1 MPRLRLTLRNR
12 IYFSMLAVILVAFA
26 ATGITALTNYR
37 VQNREYHESRLH
49 RKEEAVDRSL
59 DYFLEQKG
67 GHISQDSIV
76 IAFQDKICELSDV
89 HNLLI
94 NLYDLRGNLLISSNR
109 EEMDSIG
116 IAMEVDYTILKQL
129 STGNNRAVIEKG
141 DEGSYYL
148 MAFWYFRGSNSVPI
162 AIVSVPYFDTE
173 EINPQELRDFLY
185 GLGRVYIALF
195 IITGLLAYFLANY
208 ITKSLHAIAD
218 SLRRV
223 DIRRKNDPIVWKAN
237 DEIGAL
243 VHEYNRMLS
252 ELENSLEK
260 LAKSERESAWREMAR
275 QVAHEIKNPL
285 TPMKLRI
292 QHLQRAWEDNSP
304 EFGGKLQKTSEAIIE
319 QIEALSHIAGEFS
332 RFAQLPKPER
342 EKVDL
347 LAILKTSVDLF
358 AASPGIRF
366 EWNVNLDSALVNIDK
381 DQALRIFNN
390 LINNAIQAIPP
401 EREGL
406 VRLSVEPGADR
417 VWRVVIS
424 DNGSG
429 ISEDQRSRIFTP
441 NFTTKSTGTG
451 LGLAMVKAMT
461 EQNEGQVWF
470 ESLPG
475 KGTSFFLEFPALS

>member
-1 MPRLRLTLRNR
+1 
-12 IYFSMLAVILVAFA
+12 
-26 ATGITALTNYR
+26 
-37 VQNREYHESRLH
+37 
-49 RKEEAVDRSL
+49 
-59 DYFLEQKG
+59 
-67 GHISQDSIV
+67 
-76 IAFQDKICELSDV
+76 
-89 HNLLI
+89 
-94 NLYDLRGNLLISSNR
+94 
-109 EEMDSIG
+109 MDSIG

-148 MAFWYFRGSNSVPI
+148 MAFWYFRDSNSVPI

-223 DIRRKNDPIVWKAN
+223 DIRRKNDPIVWKAS

-292 QHLQRAWEDNSP
+292 QHLQRAW
-304 EFGGKLQKTSEAIIE
+304 KTAAGVRRE
-319 QIEALSHIAGEFS
+319 IAENQRCDYRTNRGLKPYS
-332 RFAQLPKPER
+332 R
-342 EKVDL
+342 
-347 LAILKTSVDLF
+347 
-358 AASPGIRF
+358 
-366 EWNVNLDSALVNIDK
+366 
-381 DQALRIFNN
+381 
-390 LINNAIQAIPP
+390 
-401 EREGL
+401 
-406 VRLSVEPGADR
+406 
-417 VWRVVIS
+417 
-424 DNGSG
+424 
-429 ISEDQRSRIFTP
+429 
-441 NFTTKSTGTG
+441 
-451 LGLAMVKAMT
+451 
-461 EQNEGQVWF
+461 
-470 ESLPG
+470 
-475 KGTSFFLEFPALS
+475 